1 MKQFTGAGVA
11 LVTPFLADMTI
22 DFPALRRLVREQI
35 EGGTDFLVVQGTTG
49 ESPTLSASEKQQVL
63 ETVML
68 ENNGKLPIVY
78 GVGGN
83 DTRSV
88 CEAFSKI
95 PKGVDGILSRSEKQQ
110 VLETVMLENNG
121 KLPIV
126 YGVGGNDTRSVCEA
140 FSKIPKGVD
149 GILSVAPYYNKP
161 IQRGFVAHYKEIANA
176 TDLPI
181 IMYNVPGRTGANMT
195 AETTLELSEVP
206 NLVAMK
212 EASGNMEQIMEII
225 RCKPAD
231 FLLLSGDDAITLPL
245 IAAGAEGVIS
255 VVANA
260 FPKQFSAMVHTA
272 LQGDFAAS
280 RKEHYNLLPV
290 TKLFFAE
297 GNPGGVKIALEE
309 LGWMQPHM
317 RLPLVQVSDGLR
329 QAIIAET
336 KQLSTILAK

>member
-1 MKQFTGAGVA
+1 MNQFKGSGVA

-35 EGGTDFLVVQGTTG
+35 SGGINFLVVQGTTG
-49 ESPTLSASEKQQVL
+49 ESPTLSADEKKKVL
-63 ETVML
+63 ETVL
-68 ENNGKLPIVY
+68 EENNGTLPIVY

-83 DTRSV
+83 NTLSV
-88 CEAFSKI
+88 AEALRN
-95 PKGVDGILSRSEKQQ
+95 V
-110 VLETVMLENNG
+110 
-121 KLPIV
+121 
-126 YGVGGNDTRSVCEA
+126 
-140 FSKIPKGVD
+140 PKGVD

-161 IQRGFVAHYKEIANA
+161 IQRGFVAHYKALADA

-181 IMYNVPGRTGANMT
+181 IMYNVPGRTGSNMT
-195 AETTLELSEVP
+195 AETTLELAEVK

-231 FLLLSGDDAITLPL
+231 FLLLSGDDAITLPI
-245 IAAGAEGVIS
+245 IASGGDGVIS

-260 FPKQFSAMVHTA
+260 FPAQFAQMVA
-272 LQGDFAAS
+272 ASLSGDFATA
-280 RKEHYNLLPV
+280 RKLHYDLLPV

-309 LGWMQPHM
+309 LGWMAPHM
-317 RLPLVQVSDGLR
+317 RLPLVQVSEGLKK
-329 QAIIAET
+329 QIIAET
-336 KQLSTILAK
+336 RKLAVLG